1 MVEVSEKFS
10 LHPIVWNAT
19 VFGSVLIF
27 YHFYLVLK
35 IKKNDE
41 SKFHSI
47 GITMTNKHKT
57 WHKEEILLI

>member
-27 YHFYLVLK
+27 YHFFFGIK
-35 IKKNDE
+35 IKKNAV

-47 GITMTNKHKT
+47 GITMTKRYKT
-57 WHKEEILLI
+57 WHKEKV